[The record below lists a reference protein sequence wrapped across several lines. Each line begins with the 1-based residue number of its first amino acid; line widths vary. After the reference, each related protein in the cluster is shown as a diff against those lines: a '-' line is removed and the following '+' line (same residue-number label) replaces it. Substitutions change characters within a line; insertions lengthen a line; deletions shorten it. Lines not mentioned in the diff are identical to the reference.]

1 MARGYKVA
9 TLAVIALAALQSSAR
24 AQNLAFSLFERY
36 LEPLRVQAGIPGM
49 SAAIVQDGQIVWE
62 AGFGFADVESNTR
75 ARPDTP
81 YNVADLT
88 ETFTTLMLA
97 QCAERGLIQPEDP
110 IRKWA
115 PQAADPPATLRQ
127 VLSHTSGV
135 TRVFRHD
142 PARFVLLTHVV
153 ESCAGI
159 AYKQALAQSIL
170 DRAAMTDAAPGR
182 EFVPAVADGPD
193 PPFDAISFDK
203 YSAVLQRLATPYKL
217 DKQRARPIRSEL
229 PAPSVDAA
237 TGLIASVRDLAK
249 YDAAL
254 NIIVRPSTLEET
266 WTNVVVNGATQ
277 PTTMGWFGQ
286 TYEGQRLIWQF
297 GIVPDAYSSLILK
310 IPARRLTLILLA
322 NSDGLTAPFALQDGD
337 VTTSLFARTF
347 LRLFF

>member
-9 TLAVIALAALQSSAR
+9 ALAVIALAALQSSALG
-24 AQNLAFSLFERY
+24 QSLAFSLFERY

-62 AGFGFADVESNTR
+62 AGFGLADVESNTR

-97 QCAERGLIQPEDP
+97 QCAERGLVQADDP
-110 IRKWA
+110 IRKWV

-127 VLSHTSGV
+127 LLSHTSGA
-135 TRVFRHD
+135 TKVFRHD
-142 PARFVLLTHVV
+142 PTRFVLLTHVV

-159 AYKQALAQSIL
+159 SYKQALAQSIL
-170 DRAAMTDAAPGR
+170 DRTAMTDASPGR
-182 EFVPAVADGPD
+182 EFTPVVPDGND
-193 PPFDAISFDK
+193 PPFEAISFDK
-203 YSAVLQRLATPYKL
+203 YAGVLRRLATPYKF
-217 DKQRARPIRSEL
+217 DKQRGRTIRSEL
-229 PAPSVDAA
+229 PAPSIDAA

-249 YDAAL
+249 YDGAL
-254 NIIVRPSTLEET
+254 DIIVRPDTLAET
-266 WTNVVVNGATQ
+266 WTNVVVNGTAQ

-297 GIVPDAYSSLILK
+297 GILPDAYSSLILK

-322 NSDGLTAPFALQDGD
+322 NSDGLTAPFPLQDGD
-337 VTTSLFARTF
+337 VTASLFARTF